1 MKGSCR
7 LRASAAL
14 HDGWSSSVLSLSR
27 ISGYNS
33 ATVGRRS
40 FLFLL
45 AELFGCP
52 RTNCPL
58 NALLPRSN
66 QYSTR
71 ELNTHLSMARRAFR
85 VSTHPPHCVLPL
97 RTRRGL
103 SWSATGIEK

>member
-7 LRASAAL
+7 VSASDAL
-14 HDGWSSSVLSLSR
+14 HEGWSSSFLSLLR

-45 AELFGCP
+45 AEFFGCP
-52 RTNCPL
+52 RTNCPVDE
-58 NALLPRSN
+58 LLPRSS

-71 ELNTHLSMARRAFR
+71 EFKTHLSMARRAFR
-85 VSTHPPHCVLPL
+85 VSTHPMTKSTSEPFLTC
-97 RTRRGL
+97 
-103 SWSATGIEK
+103 